1 MTANPYSTEVRALFA
16 NPSHSGELDAGVAV
30 SLEEQGMRLQLSA
43 WARGG
48 RIDALRFRAWGCP
61 HFIAAAEC
69 LCARYEGRAA
79 VDLESVSATEFMQS
93 LGIPVEKT
101 GRILVIEDVARALGH
116 KLREASN
123 SET

>member
-1 MTANPYSTEVRALFA
+1 MTADPYSTEVRALFA
-16 NPSHSGELDAGVAV
+16 NPAHGGDLDAAV
-30 SLEEQGMRLQLSA
+30 TATLEDQGMRLRLSA
-43 WARGG
+43 LASGG
-48 RIDALRFRAWGCP
+48 RVDALRFRAWGCP

-79 VDLESVSATEFMQS
+79 ADLESLSANEFMQS

-101 GRILVIEDVARALGH
+101 GRILVIEDVARALGG